1 MDKLE
6 LEAAFLNTNY
16 TVLKN
21 DIFKE
26 EIVLKIGE
34 KNDLSSA
41 LPSLIEWALITAWNP
56 LPDILSNEENKQ
68 RNTAFITEL
77 NTFGFVSHLG
87 LGISEDGKW
96 FEESLFIENIS
107 KETAMFYAKKYG
119 QLAFVH
125 GINNQTAELIFTK

>member
-1 MDKLE
+1 MNKQE

-21 DIFKE
+21 DTFKE

-34 KNDLSSA
+34 KIDLSSA
-41 LPSLIEWALITAWNP
+41 LPSLIEWAFITAWNP
-56 LPDILSNEENKQ
+56 LPEILSNEQNKQ

-77 NTFGFVSHLG
+77 NKNGFVSHLG

-96 FEESLFIENIS
+96 FEESFFIENIS
-107 KETAMFYAKKYG
+107 KEKAMFYANKFG
-119 QLAFVH
+119 QLAFLH
-125 GINNQTAELIFTK
+125 GINNQKAELIFTK

>member
-1 MDKLE
+1 MNKLE
-6 LEAAFLNTNY
+6 LEAAFLKTNY

-34 KNDLSSA
+34 KNELSSA
-41 LPSLIEWALITAWNP
+41 LPSLIEWAFITAWNP
-56 LPDILSNEENKQ
+56 LPEILSNEQNKQ

-77 NTFGFVSHLG
+77 NKNGFVSHLG
-87 LGISEDGKW
+87 LGISDDGKW
-96 FEESLFIENIS
+96 FEKSLFIENIS
-107 KETAMFYAKKYG
+107 KEKAMIYAKKYG

-125 GINNQTAELIFTK
+125 GIKNQKAELIFTK

>member
-34 KNDLSSA
+34 KIDLSSA
-41 LPSLIEWALITAWNP
+41 LPSLIEWAFITAWNP
-56 LPDILSNEENKQ
+56 LPEVLSNEQNRQ
-68 RNTAFITEL
+68 RNTSFIAEL
-77 NTFGFVSHLG
+77 NKFGFVSHLG
-87 LGISEDGKW
+87 LGISDDGKW
-96 FEESLFIENIS
+96 FEESYFIENIS
-107 KETAMFYAKKYG
+107 KEKAMFYAKKYG

-125 GINNQTAELIFTK
+125 GIKNQKAELIFTK